1 MSTMF
6 GARAPFYKLQGCG
19 NDFVALDN
27 RVLRLPEALMAE
39 WAQKICPRAFGVGAD
54 GLFFLDH
61 PAAGPA
67 TGMDADYRWHFFN
80 ADGSRAE
87 MCGNASRCAG
97 RLAFALGLAGARQ
110 RLATDAGVIAIEVLP
125 ESGQV
130 KVQLTTP
137 KAMALGARL
146 RVLDRETEVHFVN
159 TGVPHAV
166 IFVDDVRAVDVAA
179 VGRAV
184 RFHGHFAPAGA
195 NVNFVQV
202 LDSRSTL
209 VRTYE
214 RGVEGETL
222 ACGTGVSAVLV
233 VAGALG
239 LTGER
244 VENST
249 SGGEVL
255 VTSLENGS
263 VFLQGAAELTFTGE
277 LNLPALGLP
286 LPGQAG

>member
-27 RVLRLPEALMAE
+27 RVLRLPESLMAE

-54 GLFFLDH
+54 GLFFLDL
-61 PAAGPA
+61 PAPGA
-67 TGMDADYRWHFFN
+67 DADYRWHFYN

-97 RLAFALGLAGARQ
+97 RLAFALGLAGTRQ

-125 ESGQV
+125 DSGQV
-130 KVQLTTP
+130 KVQLTRP
-137 KAMALGARL
+137 EKLVLGTRL
-146 RVLDRETEVHFVN
+146 SVPGSELEVHFVN

-166 IFVDDVRAVDVAA
+166 IFVDDVRATDVAA
-179 VGRAV
+179 LGPAV
-184 RFHGHFAPAGA
+184 RFHEHFAPAGTNA
-195 NVNFVQV
+195 NFVQV
-202 LDSRSTL
+202 LDSGHAL

-233 VAGALG
+233 VASALG
-239 LTGER
+239 RTGER
-244 VENST
+244 VENTT
-249 SGGEVL
+249 SGGEIL
-255 VTSLENGS
+255 VTSLEGGS

-286 LPGQAG
+286 LPGATG

>member
-39 WAQKICPRAFGVGAD
+39 WARKICPRAFGVGAD

-61 PAAGPA
+61 AAA
-67 TGMDADYRWHFFN
+67 ETGADYRWHFFN

-97 RLAFALGLAGARQ
+97 RLAHALGLAGVRQ

-137 KAMALGARL
+137 RDLALGACL
-146 RVLDRETEVHFVN
+146 SVLGRETEVHFVN

-166 IFVDDVRAVDVAA
+166 VFVDDVRGLDVAA
-179 VGRAV
+179 VGRAI
-184 RFHGHFAPAGA
+184 RFHEHFAPAGTNA
-195 NVNFVQV
+195 NFVQV
-202 LDSRSTL
+202 QDSGHTL

-214 RGVEGETL
+214 RGVEAETY
-222 ACGTGVSAVLV
+222 ACGTGVSAVQV
-233 VAGALG
+233 VASALG
-239 LTGER
+239 KTGER
-244 VENST
+244 LENST
-249 SGGEVL
+249 TGGEVL
-255 VTSLENGS
+255 VTSLEHGS

-286 LPGQAG
+286 LA

>member
-1 MSTMF
+1 MSIMF

-27 RVLRLPEALMAE
+27 RVLRLPESLMAE
-39 WAQKICPRAFGVGAD
+39 WAQRICPRAFGVGAD
-54 GLFFLDH
+54 GLFFLDR
-61 PAAGPA
+61 PAAGS
-67 TGMDADYRWHFFN
+67 DADYRWHFFN

-97 RLAFALGLAGARQ
+97 RLAFALGLAGERQ
-110 RLATDAGVIAIEVLP
+110 RLATDAGVVAIQVLP

-130 KVQLTTP
+130 KVQLTRP
-137 KAMALGARL
+137 EGLALGARL
-146 RVLDRETEVHFVN
+146 SVLDRETEVHFVN

-166 IFVDDVRAVDVAA
+166 IFVSDVREADVAA
-179 VGRAV
+179 QGRAV
-184 RFHGHFAPAGA
+184 RYHEHFAPAGA
-195 NVNFVQV
+195 NVNFAQV
-202 LDSRSTL
+202 LDSGRAL

-233 VAGALG
+233 VANSLGKTGA
-239 LTGER
+239 R
-244 VENST
+244 VENTT

-255 VTSLENGS
+255 VTSLEDGS
-263 VFLQGAAELTFTGE
+263 VFLQGAAELTVTGE
-277 LNLPALGLP
+277 LNIPALGLP
-286 LPGQAG
+286 LPGA

>member
-1 MSTMF
+1 MSIMF

-39 WAQKICPRAFGVGAD
+39 WARRICPRAFGVGAD

-61 PAAGPA
+61 PTDSA
-67 TGMDADYRWHFFN
+67 ADYCWHFFN

-97 RLAFALGLAGARQ
+97 RLAHALGLAGVRQ

-125 ESGQV
+125 DSGQV
-130 KVQLTTP
+130 KVQLTSP
-137 KAMALGARL
+137 RDLALGAQL
-146 RVLDRETEVHFVN
+146 RVLGRETEVHFVN

-166 IFVDDVRAVDVAA
+166 IFVDDVREVDVAG
-179 VGRAV
+179 VGRAL
-184 RFHGHFAPAGA
+184 RFHEHFAPAGT
-195 NVNFVQV
+195 NVNFAQV
-202 LDSRSTL
+202 LDSARVL

-214 RGVEGETL
+214 RGVEAETL
-222 ACGTGVSAVLV
+222 ACGTGVSAVQV
-233 VAGALG
+233 VSSALG
-239 LTGER
+239 RTGER
-244 VENST
+244 VENT
-249 SGGEVL
+249 TTGGEIL
-255 VTSLENGS
+255 VTSLEAGS

-277 LNLPALGLP
+277 VNIPALGLP
-286 LPGQAG
+286 LPGAPA